1 MARIRSRFRRA
12 ATLAV
17 PALCLLASADAS
29 AAPDDVLEPDG
40 AHEDHHHMPAEYAE
54 PGWSM
59 PPVSFAEPEYPLAA
73 QFVLADTSNFTAG
86 GITEVQYVVVHTMQ
100 GSYEGSINWFLNP
113 SSDVS
118 AHFCMRAE
126 DGEITQMVNL
136 GDRAW
141 HVGNSNSYAIGIE
154 HEGFVDDA
162 SWYTWAAYS
171 ESAKLARWLADHFGL
186 PLDRD
191 HIVGHVDLPAQTH
204 TDPGPNWNWDLY
216 MALVRDVV
224 GDGVVE
230 GVVVDPDRA
239 CAVTATTDT
248 VLTTTL
254 EDPAAL
260 GDGSKCVVP
269 AGTELAVLHAGADM
283 IGKRRLVLADESP
296 CVELGDAFATIADFD
311 AFCSLEELAVA
322 GASVALDGGA
332 PIVVGADGAFAWS
345 GIGAGAHTIDGSL
358 AGFESVSVPL
368 DHGGYPGVRLVV
380 RLPSTAAGDST
391 GGDGG
396 DETGGGDTAPATD
409 PTTAGSGDD
418 GGETDGGSSPSDPDD
433 DESPL
438 PATFGETEQNAGCG
452 CRGGQGSGAMGL
464 PLGALLLLAARRRR
478 ATAVRRPR

>member
-17 PALCLLASADAS
+17 PALWLLASTEAV
-29 AAPDDVLEPDG
+29 AAPDEFLDPDG
-40 AHEDHHHMPAEYAE
+40 AHEDHHHMPPAYAE

-73 QFVLADTSNFTAG
+73 QFVEADSSNFTAG

-136 GDRAW
+136 DDRAW

-171 ESAKLARWLADHFGL
+171 QSARLARWLCDRFGL

-191 HIVGHVDLPAQTH
+191 HILGHVELPAQTH

-224 GDGVVE
+224 GEGVIE

-239 CAVTATTDT
+239 CAVTATADT

-283 IGKRRLVLADESP
+283 VGKRRVVLADDSP
-296 CVELGDAFATIADFD
+296 CAELGDAFATITHFD
-311 AFCSLEELAVA
+311 AFCSLEDLAVT

-332 PIVVGADGAFAWS
+332 PIVVGADGAFAWT
-345 GIGAGAHTIDGSL
+345 GVGAGAHTIDGSAL
-358 AGFESVSVPL
+358 GFRSVSVPL
-368 DHGGYPGVRLVV
+368 DHGGYPGARLVV

-391 GGDGG
+391 GGDPGL
-396 DETGGGDTAPATD
+396 DTGADDSDLPAD
-409 PTTAGSGDD
+409 PTTAGDGDG
-418 GGETDGGSSPSDPDD
+418 GGETGGSAPSDPEDN
-433 DESPL
+433 EWPL
-438 PATFGETEQNAGCG
+438 PATFGETEESAGCG
-452 CRGGQGSGAMGL
+452 CREGLDSSAMGL
-464 PLGALLLLAARRRR
+464 PLGALLLLATRRRR
-478 ATAVRRPR
+478 ATALRRPR